1 MWRRAVVLVEVVALR
16 AHAKEET
23 ERLASSNL
31 PPGPKSSLLLLGKT
45 DAENDRRI
53 DLLLF

>member
-1 MWRRAVVLVEVVALR
+1 MLVEVVALR

-31 PPGPKSSLLLLGKT
+31 PPGPRSSLLLLGKT